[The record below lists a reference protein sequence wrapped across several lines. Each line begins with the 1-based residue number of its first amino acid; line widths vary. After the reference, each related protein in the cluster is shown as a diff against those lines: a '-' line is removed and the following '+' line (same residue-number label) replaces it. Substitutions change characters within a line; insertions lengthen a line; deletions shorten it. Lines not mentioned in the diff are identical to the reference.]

1 MEHLTTLLQ
10 ELGKSLA
17 QDVYKYPKETNLSR
31 SNINDV
37 GELVTDSGITHQ
49 SMYKYNIKFI
59 LGTHFYLDSQ
69 MVDNTRDD
77 ESELKEAFRYI
88 FKSLAR
94 EVYGE
99 ITDDL
104 LNLLRFVYK
113 NSYNLTSYSQ
123 DIIMELK
130 RIISKMEPH

>member
-1 MEHLTTLLQ
+1 
-10 ELGKSLA
+10 
-17 QDVYKYPKETNLSR
+17 
-31 SNINDV
+31 
-37 GELVTDSGITHQ
+37 
-49 SMYKYNIKFI
+49 
-59 LGTHFYLDSQ
+59 
-69 MVDNTRDD
+69 MVDNTIDG

-113 NSYNLTSYSQ
+113 NSYNLTSCSQ

>member
-17 QDVYKYPKETNLSR
+17 QDVYKYPKEINLSR
-31 SNINDV
+31 SNIHDV

-49 SMYKYNIKFI
+49 SMYRYNIKFI

-69 MVDNTRDD
+69 MVDNTIDG

-88 FKSLAR
+88 FKSLL
-94 EVYGE
+94 EKCMV
-99 ITDDL
+99 
-104 LNLLRFVYK
+104 K
-113 NSYNLTSYSQ
+113 
-123 DIIMELK
+123 
-130 RIISKMEPH
+130 